1 MPEDVMRVDLEDK
14 TVFLVGT
21 AHISKKSAET
31 VREVIDSEKPDV
43 VAVELCEQRKNALVD
58 EKKWDETEITD
69 VIKSGRTSLFLT
81 QLFLAN
87 FQRKLGDEVGVKP
100 GAEMLEAV
108 RIAQERSIRVELV
121 DRDIRVT
128 LNRAQRRLGFFEK
141 MRLFYGLLEDVLG
154 GVKITEETIE
164 ALKKKDMITELLDEL
179 SREVP
184 TLKETLVDERDRY
197 IAYRILAL
205 EGKKIVGVVGAGHV
219 KGIAKILMQV
229 KDRSGLD
236 EEISALNAVDERKS
250 RILYLGYIMTA
261 LFGLILIWGFLKH
274 DIGFTLSLFLK
285 WFWIHGIL
293 SAIGAAIAFGHP
305 LTILTAFLVAPF
317 TSLNPTI
324 AAGWFAGAMEL
335 RMRKPRVADFK
346 GLFKLNSVRDYWGN
360 RVTRV
365 FLVIVFANLGSS
377 IGTFIALPY
386 LAALI

>member
-1 MPEDVMRVDLEDK
+1 M
-14 TVFLVGT
+14 
-21 AHISKKSAET
+21 
-31 VREVIDSEKPDV
+31 DSEKPDV

-81 QLFLAN
+81 QLFLSN

-108 RIAQERSIRVELV
+108 RMAQERGIRVELV
-121 DRDIRVT
+121 DRDIKVT

-141 MRLFYGLLEDVLG
+141 MKLFYGLLEDVLG

-197 IAYRILAL
+197 IAYRILTL

-219 KGIAKILMQV
+219 NGIAKILMQV

-236 EEISALNAVDERKS
+236 EKVSALNAVDERKS
-250 RILYLGYIMTA
+250 KILYLGYIMTA

-285 WFWIHGIL
+285 WFLIHGIL

-346 GLFKLNSVRDYWGN
+346 ELFKLNSVRDYWGN
-360 RVTRV
+360 RVTRI